1 MKTALIIASN
11 ADGSASTVLPVGGS
25 TNPVPYD
32 EARTAFRALVDG
44 KVEVIAGQPNIR
56 LWTEGGVVKRHTL
69 KPKPPEPELTE
80 EKEPE
85 KAADPKPA
93 KADAEPDADAAEDA
107 DGGKKKK
114 S

>member
-69 KPKPPEPELTE
+69 KPKPPEPEPELTE
-80 EKEPE
+80 EKKPE
-85 KAADPKPA
+85 GAADPKPA
-93 KADAEPDADAAEDA
+93 KTDPEPDAEDA